1 MGGCRGSWACGV
13 AGAGA
18 RRSVG
23 AATARSGHGGLG
35 WARVYNADSKGEKGG
50 IEGDAHHGV
59 DGALG
64 EAGKGLTAMDLTKAS
79 GVPRLKK
86 MSGW

>member
-1 MGGCRGSWACGV
+1 MRGGWGRRMQEPGCGYGEV
-13 AGAGA
+13 RPWRPRVGAGLQH
-18 RRSVG
+18 RFE
-23 AATARSGHGGLG
+23 
-35 WARVYNADSKGEKGG
+35 GEKGG
-50 IEGDAHHGV
+50 IVGDAHHGV